1 MEPSSSSTY
10 RLTDEQ
16 RRLKEAAR
24 HFALKELVPI
34 AAEVERAGAPL
45 PREVLE
51 LMAERGF
58 MGLDVPTEFGGLGL
72 DTLSCALILEEIS
85 AVWFSAA
92 SYPVTLLTGPL
103 LFAGTDE
110 QQRRYLPQ
118 VARGEI
124 ITAFALTETEAGSDA
139 ASIRTFARRD
149 GDEWVID
156 GRKIFITNGG
166 RADLVVLFARTD
178 REAPRGEGI
187 GLFLIEPGTPG
198 FSVGQTYET
207 IAHTAN
213 PIVELVF
220 ENCRVPASAL
230 MGEPGAGFRYIQV
243 GFAKTRAIYGARC
256 VGVAQGA
263 LDYALTYMQ
272 TREQFGQPLAQF
284 QALRFRAAELAAKI
298 AAARQL
304 SYHAAA
310 LAEAET
316 PDAPVAASMAKL
328 FASGVCTEV
337 TQQAV
342 QFLGGHGLT
351 KDHPVERFYRECK
364 LFQIGDGSSEI
375 ASLLVSRHLN
385 QQAQAGMSAR
395 LASE

>member
-16 RRLKEAAR
+16 RHLKEAAR
-24 HFALKELVPI
+24 HFAIEELVPI

-110 QQRRYLPQ
+110 QQRRFLPR
-118 VARGEI
+118 VARGEA

-139 ASIRTFARRD
+139 ASIRTLARRD

-220 ENCRVPASAL
+220 EDCRVPASAL
-230 MGEPGAGFRYIQV
+230 MGEPGSGFRYIQV

-263 LDYALTYMQ
+263 LDYALSYMQ
-272 TREQFGQPLAQF
+272 TREQFGRPLAQF
-284 QALRFRAAELAAKI
+284 QALRFRAAGVSKRWNCGAAMFW
-298 AAARQL
+298 
-304 SYHAAA
+304 
-310 LAEAET
+310 T
-316 PDAPVAASMAKL
+316 C
-328 FASGVCTEV
+328 SG
-337 TQQAV
+337 
-342 QFLGGHGLT
+342 
-351 KDHPVERFYRECK
+351 
-364 LFQIGDGSSEI
+364 S
-375 ASLLVSRHLN
+375 
-385 QQAQAGMSAR
+385 
-395 LASE
+395 

>member
-16 RRLKEAAR
+16 RHLKEAAR
-24 HFALKELVPI
+24 HFAIEELVPI
-34 AAEVERAGAPL
+34 AADVERAGAPL
-45 PREVLE
+45 PREVLK

-72 DTLSCALILEEIS
+72 DALSCALILEEIS

-110 QQRRYLPQ
+110 QQRRFLPQ
-118 VARGEI
+118 MARGEI

-139 ASIRTFARRD
+139 ASIRAFARRD

-178 REAPRGEGI
+178 REAARGEGI

-220 ENCRVPASAL
+220 EDCRVPASAL

-263 LDYALTYMQ
+263 LDYALSYMQ
-272 TREQFGQPLAQF
+272 TREQFGRPLAQF
-284 QALRFRAAELAAKI
+284 QALRFRAAELATKI

-316 PDAPVAASMAKL
+316 PDASIAASMAKL
-328 FASGVCTEV
+328 FASSVCTEV

-375 ASLLVSRHLN
+375 LSLLVSRHLN

>member
-1 MEPSSSSTY
+1 MERSPASSY

-24 HFALKELVPI
+24 DFAQTKLAPI
-34 AAEVERAGAPL
+34 AAEVERAGAPMPL
-45 PREVLE
+45 EVLRE
-51 LMAERGF
+51 MAERGF
-58 MGLDVPTEFGGLGL
+58 MGLDVPSTYGGLGL
-72 DTLSCALILEEIS
+72 DTLSCALILEELS

-103 LFAGTDE
+103 LFAGTEE
-110 QQRRYLPQ
+110 QKQRFLPK
-118 VARGEI
+118 VANGDI

-149 GDEWVID
+149 GDEWVIN
-156 GRKIFITNGG
+156 GHKIFITNGA
-166 RADLVVLFARTD
+166 RADLVVVFARTD
-178 REAPRGEGI
+178 LGAPRGEGI
-187 GLFLIEPGTPG
+187 GLFLIEQGTPG
-198 FSVGQTYET
+198 FSIGQSYDT

-213 PIVELVF
+213 PIVELLF
-220 ENCRVPASAL
+220 DDCRVPASAV
-230 MGEPGAGFRYIQV
+230 MGSPGGGFEYLQI

-263 LDYALTYMQ
+263 LDYALNYMQ
-272 TREQFGQPLAQF
+272 TREQFGRPLAQF

-298 AAARQL
+298 GAARQL
-304 SYHAAA
+304 SYHAAV
-310 LAEAET
+310 LAEAGT

-328 FASGVCTEV
+328 FASSVCTEV

-351 KDHPVERFYRECK
+351 KDHPLERFYRECK

-375 ASLLVSRHLN
+375 LSLLVSRHLN

-395 LASE
+395 LTSE